1 MTTWWL
7 LDGSRRHPRWH
18 GSKVRKTRCDRAF
31 LLLFL
36 YFVIVLCFLFIIKL
50 IFKIKQLARITISKN
65 YDDSVLNT
73 KPKAR
78 MMSTLNTKPK
88 RRRRSTLNTKSEAI
102 TTIRV
107 LYTQKSEARTR
118 ITTRTTV

>member
-1 MTTWWL
+1 
-7 LDGSRRHPRWH
+7 
-18 GSKVRKTRCDRAF
+18 
-31 LLLFL
+31 
-36 YFVIVLCFLFIIKL
+36 
-50 IFKIKQLARITISKN
+50 
-65 YDDSVLNT
+65 
-73 KPKAR
+73 

-107 LYTQKSEARTR
+107 LYTQKSEAITTIRVLYTQKSEARTR